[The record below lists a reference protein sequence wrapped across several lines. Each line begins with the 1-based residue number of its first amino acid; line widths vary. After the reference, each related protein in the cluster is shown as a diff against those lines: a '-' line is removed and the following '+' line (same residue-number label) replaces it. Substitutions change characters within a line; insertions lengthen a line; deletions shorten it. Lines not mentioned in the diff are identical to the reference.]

1 MVKKKIL
8 FVCTGNSCR
17 SVMAEGLL
25 QDLLNKRGHN
35 DVQVL
40 SAGTNTFNG
49 MPPSAETVAVMKENS
64 IDIARHVGQQLT
76 TLLIERADLIFC
88 MEEFHMKQIL
98 DAVPEAKPKVFLLNA
113 FENPTARH
121 REIPDPI
128 GRSAKV
134 YQVCRDVILEAVTR
148 VADWIEKHQGE

>member
-1 MVKKKIL
+1 MSNKKIL

-25 QDLLNKRGHN
+25 QDLLNKKGKK
-35 DVQVL
+35 DMQVL

-49 MPPSAETVAVMKENS
+49 MPPSPETIAVMKENG

-76 TLLIERADLIFC
+76 TMLIERADVIFC
-88 MEEFHMKQIL
+88 MEEFHRKQIL
-98 DAVPEAKPKVFLLNA
+98 DAVPEAEPKVHLLNA
-113 FENPTARH
+113 FQNPTARH
-121 REIPDPI
+121 PEIPDPI

-148 VADWIEKHQGE
+148 IADWIEKP